1 MLIRAGAVK
10 DGLIVLI
17 IARDAVHGDGD
28 LGHTGGGFGHPG
40 LGEVQGQ
47 VLGLVVVDHRHVL
60 FVLRVG
66 VHDGILAVGHGDLAV
81 VHGDGIGLGLGLVKV
96 AVRRHGLGH
105 GIGVPGG
112 YVGDGDVA
120 VQRGAGSG
128 SAMHR
133 VSAGTVEREL
143 RARHGGPAA
152 VFLAEAE
159 ASQVALHSGDLEE
172 CLLQLGILR
181 NIAFSVRKYIGQLGL
196 LVCGIELSRRKAA
209 ALSFQTNG
217 ILELIGVEGV
227 LLAFHGLVIAWAGGI
242 LTDGPGEGAV
252 LLAGDRSADRSF
264 DLAELDHGA
273 HGVRNLPGLA
283 AQGDR
288 GVDVVVDDLQLV
300 GVVRRVILIHRLV
313 AILPARAHHV
323 VAVIAQAEA
332 HGVKGGMRVFGLQ
345 HAGLALCGAFAAIP
359 IIVLVCL
366 AVRHINHVLG
376 IFLGAG
382 VIRTGIQR
390 LPRTAEPGLA
400 VCGAIIGTVVVQ
412 IGFAQA
418 GLIGHA
424 LLIDIILAH
433 HIIVLKGVDGRL
445 GVAGPVA
452 DGLMDCG
459 ISKHAI
465 PPAIDHDRD
474 PVLAVR
480 QQPGDKAL
488 GRCLQRSPAG
498 VGKLPAPPTWRCPA
512 GGIVHAG
519 GHVEDQD
526 HVRAGGGGH
535 GGLLLRGLHLEGDQE
550 LVFLVSPGNVLA
562 HDHVSVGILDRLC
575 GRCSLC
581 PRLNG
586 VIGVQFDILSDLTV
600 IGRCER
606 RRRQQSEYHD
616 ERQEQGQHSFLA
628 VCQHDSSS

>member
-1 MLIRAGAVK
+1 M
-10 DGLIVLI
+10 
-17 IARDAVHGDGD
+17 
-28 LGHTGGGFGHPG
+28 
-40 LGEVQGQ
+40 
-47 VLGLVVVDHRHVL
+47 
-60 FVLRVG
+60 
-66 VHDGILAVGHGDLAV
+66 
-81 VHGDGIGLGLGLVKV
+81 
-96 AVRRHGLGH
+96 
-105 GIGVPGG
+105 
-112 YVGDGDVA
+112 
-120 VQRGAGSG
+120 
-128 SAMHR
+128 
-133 VSAGTVEREL
+133 
-143 RARHGGPAA
+143 
-152 VFLAEAE
+152 
-159 ASQVALHSGDLEE
+159 
-172 CLLQLGILR
+172 
-181 NIAFSVRKYIGQLGL
+181 
-196 LVCGIELSRRKAA
+196 
-209 ALSFQTNG
+209 
-217 ILELIGVEGV
+217 EGV
-227 LLAFHGLVIAWAGGI
+227 LLVFHGLVIAWAGGI

-273 HGVRNLPGLA
+273 HGVRNLPSLA

-332 HGVKGGMRVFGLQ
+332 HGVKGGIRV
-345 HAGLALCGAFAAIP
+345 LALQLGCLILRSLDCRIASIITRAGTIIRLISRIHDNGIPPAIA
-359 IIVLVCL
+359 VS
-366 AVRHINHVLG
+366 AVRDAVGHIDHVRG
-376 IFLGAG
+376 IIRGAALAQHLL
-382 VIRTGIQR
+382 RSDKT
-390 LPRTAEPGLA
+390 GLA

-412 IGFAQA
+412 IGLAQA

-424 LLIDIILAH
+424 RLIDMIPTH

-445 GVAGPVA
+445 GVTGPVA
-452 DGLMDCG
+452 DGLVDF
-459 ISKHAI
+459 IAI
-465 PPAIDHDRD
+465 RTIPTAIDHDRD

-488 GRCLQRSPAG
+488 GRCLQRGPAG
-498 VGKLPAPPTWRCPA
+498 VGKPPSILTWLRPA
-512 GGIVHAG
+512 GGMVHAG

-562 HDHVSVGILDRLC
+562 HDHVSVGILNRLC